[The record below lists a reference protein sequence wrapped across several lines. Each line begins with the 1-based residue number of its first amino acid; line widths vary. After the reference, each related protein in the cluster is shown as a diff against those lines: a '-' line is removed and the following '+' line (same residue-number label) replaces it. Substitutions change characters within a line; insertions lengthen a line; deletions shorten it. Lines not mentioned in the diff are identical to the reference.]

1 MTSAKCFSRWIKEA
15 GRGHMCAFVSWGL
28 LMIYG
33 VTMVTRLSFDTE
45 FIYFGMGSTELAWI
59 CEGLGLFLSFFEFFY
74 LLQQKKQ
81 DLYYSLPVS
90 RAIIFWSRYVHGLVH
105 FLLPLVIVMILC
117 GIYEGTVDAG
127 FLSVSVGYTGRSIL
141 AAAGVFLIFYHIG
154 IVCLV
159 ICGTIVSALL
169 SCGVILF
176 LGDVFLQ
183 NVCDVAAENYFQTYY
198 QIPLISRLMG
208 IFAPMSLAGRLMGSG
223 IYEKQEAFAYV
234 PESVY
239 IWAAAAWVLACLLV
253 IYTSG
258 RKRKTERTGKAYL
271 SPAAER
277 AAEIVI
283 SLLAGAWI
291 SVFLVDVTNLAQ
303 KSRPAAGVLAA
314 AACASAALAV
324 HCLME
329 WKFQGGAGK
338 IFRRKKQLAGE
349 IIAAVCAAAA
359 FPIGAAPYDSYFP
372 GEGELASVGI
382 SIDGLNMSYSMYQ
395 DVVAAEDSYKTDSQ
409 LKEYRLDGEGRTAAA
424 AWLKSA
430 AVNGSPAPK
439 DVYTHVTVCYYMKDG
454 SERYRTY
461 PLDRAGFE
469 SFSSVFETEEYKEIA
484 FQAPEADKA
493 GKARFSWNDGVK
505 ERAMKVTE
513 DEKEAL
519 VQAYREDRT
528 EMKMADLS
536 GVLPVGILLVEA
548 GEDGMVR
555 EMPVYPSFGR
565 TCAFLEKYGID
576 TGWGIEDYQVLSVE
590 MYEGYGTPP
599 GTVGGVSWK
608 YYDTPEEIAVWQPR
622 LVPEVF
628 DLQPLLCP
636 LDYSDVKA
644 VVEDAETNSTIEI
657 DCVLRSEDM
666 VSSEAGQAEH
676 YAERE

>member
-90 RAIIFWSRYVHGLVH
+90 RAIVFWSRYVHGLLH
-105 FLLPLVIVMILC
+105 FFLPLMIVMILC

-258 RKRKTERTGKAYL
+258 RKRKTERTGKAFL

-291 SVFLVDVTNLAQ
+291 SVFLVDV
-303 KSRPAAGVLAA
+303 G
-314 AACASAALAV
+314 
-324 HCLME
+324 
-329 WKFQGGAGK
+329 
-338 IFRRKKQLAGE
+338 
-349 IIAAVCAAAA
+349 
-359 FPIGAAPYDSYFP
+359 
-372 GEGELASVGI
+372 
-382 SIDGLNMSYSMYQ
+382 
-395 DVVAAEDSYKTDSQ
+395 AAEDSYKTDSQ

-424 AWLKSA
+424 TWLKSA

-636 LDYSDVKA
+636 LDYSDVKT